1 MRKLVPLIGGG
12 NEGRGYI
19 VKATMLNGR
28 GRWLRRKPSMTQN
41 VRGPVVTQRRALGE
55 MTVRRRRRLRAR
67 FMCVGQDCVDNGT

>member
-1 MRKLVPLIGGG
+1 MRRIVPVLGRG

-28 GRWLRRKPSMTQN
+28 SLRRKPSMTQN

-55 MTVRRRRRLRAR
+55 MTVRCGATA
-67 FMCVGQDCVDNGT
+67 G

>member
-1 MRKLVPLIGGG
+1 MRKIVAVIGRG

-19 VKATMLNGR
+19 VNAAMLNGR
-28 GRWLRRKPSMTQN
+28 SLRRKPSMTQN

-67 FMCVGQDCVDNGT
+67 FICVGQDCVDNGT

>member
-1 MRKLVPLIGGG
+1 MRKIVPVIGRG

-28 GRWLRRKPSMTQN
+28 SLRRKSSMTQN

-67 FMCVGQDCVDNGT
+67 FVCVGQDCVDNGT